1 MRADEAP
8 RARRWNRAISST
20 RHAEPA
26 SARYPSQFRR
36 QAAALVLDSGRT
48 IRDVGRELGVNHE
61 TPAQLGRAVA
71 A

>member
-1 MRADEAP
+1 M
-8 RARRWNRAISST
+8 SST

-26 SARYPSQFRR
+26 SARHPSQFRR